1 MSDLHSSDHSSDKS
15 PLGQTVSYDAAY
27 DPTLLF
33 AIPRRDGRASLG
45 LDSLPFTGGDI
56 WNAYELS
63 WLNPRGKPVVAW
75 GEFWVPADSPNI
87 IESKSFKLYLNSLNQ
102 HRFDDV
108 DVVTQTLRRDLSA
121 CAGAAIEVTLRLP
134 EQWSE
139 FPLREPVGICLDT
152 LDVDIAAYT
161 PQPEWLRTQST
172 EIVCRQLYSRLL
184 RSRCP
189 VTGQP
194 DWGAVSV
201 AYTGPEIDPVGLL
214 AYIVSFR
221 QHQDF
226 HEQCVER
233 MFSDIQRRC
242 APQQLT
248 VFARYLRRGGLDIN
262 PYRST
267 EATRPLNS
275 RLFQQ

>member
-1 MSDLHSSDHSSDKS
+1 MSPDHSSDQS
-15 PLGQTVSYDAAY
+15 PLGQTVSYEADY

-33 AIPRRDGRASLG
+33 AIPRRDGRERLG
-45 LDSLPFTGGDI
+45 LYGALPFSGCDI

-63 WLNPRGKPVVAW
+63 WLNARGKPVVAW
-75 GEFWVPADSPNI
+75 GEFWVPASSPNI

-102 HRFDDV
+102 QRFENLEA
-108 DVVTQTLRRDLSA
+108 VTHTLRRDLSA
-121 CAGAAIEVTLRLP
+121 CAGAEIGVELHLP
-134 EQWSE
+134 EQWSQ
-139 FPLREPVGICLDT
+139 FPLSQPAGLCLDG
-152 LDVDIAAYT
+152 LDVAITAYT
-161 PQPEWLRTQST
+161 PQPELLQIQSS
-172 EIVCRQLYSRLL
+172 EIVSRQLYSRLL

-194 DWGAVSV
+194 DWGAISV
-201 AYTGPEIDPVGLL
+201 AYTGPEIDPAGLL

-233 MFSDIQRRC
+233 VFCDIQQRC
-242 APQQLT
+242 APQSLT
-248 VFARYLRRGGLDIN
+248 VFARYLRRDGLDIN

-267 EATRPLNS
+267 DQARPLNS